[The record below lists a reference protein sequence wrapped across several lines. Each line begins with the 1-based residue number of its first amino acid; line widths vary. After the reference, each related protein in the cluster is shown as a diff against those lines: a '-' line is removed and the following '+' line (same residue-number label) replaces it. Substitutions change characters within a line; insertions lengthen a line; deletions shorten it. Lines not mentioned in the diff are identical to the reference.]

1 MVKKDKYTMTIPTEI
16 LRSDAIEWL
25 TDSLGTDEPDILL
38 DVIQTFRSDGANL
51 VARMND
57 ALHQNDDQI
66 LFRTAHTLKS
76 SSSIVGADRL
86 SGACETLEWALRRKQ
101 PLDFVDAVAQITD
114 AFTQADQKLII
125 EIEKLE
131 SKLA

>member
-1 MVKKDKYTMTIPTEI
+1 M
-16 LRSDAIEWL
+16 
-25 TDSLGTDEPDILL
+25 
-38 DVIQTFRSDGANL
+38 
-51 VARMND
+51 
-57 ALHQNDDQI
+57 
-66 LFRTAHTLKS
+66 
-76 SSSIVGADRL
+76 GADRL